1 MSDCLVR
8 PARLEDL
15 PVVEGL
21 WTRYDDYHRSLGLAF
36 PQVEQA
42 AAAWRSSFE
51 RTLGRF
57 SFLWVAELE
66 GQVCGFLL
74 ARLKRTP
81 AYLGGVLVGEISD
94 LYVSEEARQE
104 KIGSRLAGEAIRDL
118 RTHQV
123 HSIEVQVL
131 ERNHG
136 ARAFWQAQGFEAEL
150 TQFRL
155 QTQQD

>member
-8 PARLEDL
+8 PARPEDI
-15 PVVEGL
+15 PEVEDL

-36 PQVEQA
+36 PQVEKA
-42 AAAWRSSFE
+42 AAAWRASFE

-66 GQVCGFLL
+66 GKVCGFLL

-94 LYVSEEARQE
+94 LYVSEDARQK
-104 KIGSRLAGEAIRDL
+104 KIGSQLAGQAVRDL
-118 RTHQV
+118 RSRQV

-131 ERNHG
+131 EANHG
-136 ARAFWQAQGFEAEL
+136 ARTFWQAQGFAAEL

-155 QTQQD
+155 QTRQD